1 MLEMLVETVPQDGMS
16 HLVPEDW
23 RAELVDVVSALAEG
37 DYTLSSLGDPV
48 HEIDESTAMQIR
60 EAIEDY
66 GATLA
71 PLPEEAWQYA
81 EAMWRVGD
89 EYDVMVNLWTEED
102 GRSDLVLAATVIGED
117 SNIEIDVKL
126 VYVP

>member
-1 MLEMLVETVPQDGMS
+1 MFEMLVETVPQDGMS
-16 HLVPEDW
+16 HSVPEDW
-23 RAELVDVVSALAEG
+23 RAEFVDIAAALAEG
-37 DYTLSSLGDPV
+37 DYTLSSIGDPV
-48 HEIDESTAMQIR
+48 HEVDEATATRIR
-60 EAIEDY
+60 ETIEKY

-89 EYDVMVNLWTEED
+89 EYDVIVDLWTEED

-117 SNIEIDVKL
+117 SHVEIEVKL